1 MSVVVLVGAQWGD
14 EGKGKVVDLY
24 TEFAD
29 VVVRYQGGNNA
40 GHTLVVGGEKTI
52 LHLIPSGVLH
62 NGTEC
67 VIAQGVVVDPEILT
81 RELDKVRAKGLLPE
95 DRLLRVSDRAH
106 VIMPY
111 HKQLDALREKRRGG
125 GGIGT
130 TLRGIGP
137 CYEDKVA
144 RRGIRVGDLFDP
156 ARLREKLEHRA
167 DELNAYFGACGEN
180 KIDIDATLA
189 WVAQYADKLAPF
201 VCDTARFLQ
210 SRLRQHKRI
219 MFEGAQGTMLDIDHG
234 TYPYVTSS
242 NTIAGGA
249 CTGAGIGPGTVKQ
262 VIGVSKAYA
271 TRVGGGPFPSELK
284 DDLGQKMRDIGG
296 EYGATTGRPR
306 RTGWLDMVAL
316 KYAVDVNGLSA
327 LAITKL
333 DVLSHFDTI
342 HICTGYMLDG
352 ERIDYVPMDAGDYD
366 RCDPIWDTM
375 PGWGVDLSGARTF
388 DDLPPQA
395 RAYIERIE
403 QMTGVAAYLV
413 SVGPGRGETI
423 VRRKLF
429 EG

>member
-1 MSVVVLVGAQWGD
+1 MLVLLARVIQLQVAPSPELQEQMRPRISSRAEPPIRGDVTDRRGRPLSV
-14 EGKGKVVDLY
+14 
-24 TEFAD
+24 TRF
-29 VVVRYQGGNNA
+29 
-40 GHTLVVGGEKTI
+40 GHR
-52 LHLIPSGVLH
+52 
-62 NGTEC
+62 
-67 VIAQGVVVDPEILT
+67 VVVDPVVLSTHAQPIDDTIVKLAVAT
-81 RELDKVRAKGLLPE
+81 NE
-95 DRLLRVSDRAH
+95 DRD
-106 VIMPY
+106 
-111 HKQLDALREKRRGG
+111 K
-125 GGIGT
+125 IGT
-130 TLRGIGP
+130 AILGAIAKNDTILAERAAAA
-137 CYEDKVA
+137 E
-144 RRGIRVGDLFDP
+144 P
-156 ARLREKLEHRA
+156 AGLSRIITRLLGRP
-167 DELNAYFGACGEN
+167 
-180 KIDIDATLA
+180 
-189 WVAQYADKLAPF
+189 V
-201 VCDTARFLQ
+201 
-210 SRLRQHKRI
+210 
-219 MFEGAQGTMLDIDHG
+219 
-234 TYPYVTSS
+234 
-242 NTIAGGA
+242 
-249 CTGAGIGPGTVKQ
+249 GPGTVKQ